1 MSFVH
6 LRVHSDYSLSD
17 GLCRVKKLPGWVADR
32 GMPAVALTDQSN
44 LFAMVKFYRGCLS
57 AGVQPIVGA
66 DVWWGD
72 SFESATPLTLL
83 VQNQSGYLK
92 LSEWLTAGFLDYQK
106 NGRARIPSSAFEQ
119 GTEGLIALSGGLHG
133 AIGQALIKNDVDD
146 AEGIL
151 GQLTG
156 WFPNRFYLEISRC
169 GRSHEETVLHAT
181 VALADRTGVPVVAT
195 NDVRFPD
202 QDLFEAHET
211 RVCIASSHTLDDT
224 RRVRQFTD
232 QQYLKSAQEMC
243 ELFADIP
250 DAIENTLVIAKRI
263 GFQPKLGTYFLPEY
277 PIPDGKT
284 MDQFFRE
291 LSHEGLDKRLEK
303 ILPED
308 GAAAA
313 EMQKTYRERLDFEVD
328 VILQMGFPG
337 YFLIVMDFINWAKN
351 NGVPVGPG
359 RGSGAGSA
367 VAWAL
372 RITDLDPIE
381 YDLLFER
388 FLNPERVSM
397 PDFDVDFCMVGR
409 DRVIDYVAE
418 RYGRNAV
425 SQIITYGSMAA
436 KAVVRDVARA
446 QGKPYAV
453 GDKLSKLI
461 PFEVGM
467 TLEKALEAEP
477 GLNELISMDEE
488 AAEVMAM
495 SRQLEGVVRGV
506 GKHAGGVVIA
516 PSKLTDFVPVY
527 QPEGDDSPVTQ
538 FDKDDVESAGLVKF
552 DFLGL
557 RTLTIIDWALDIIR
571 TQKGV
576 ELPDIEGLPLDDQ
589 ATFKMLQRAE
599 TTAVFQ
605 LESRGMKDLI
615 RRLQPSSFADIV
627 ALVALYRPGPLESG
641 MVDDY
646 INRKHGREPVVYP
659 HPDLE
664 PILKDTNG
672 VILYQEQVMQI
683 AQVLAQYSLGSADLL
698 RRAMGK
704 KKPEEMQKQR
714 VMFMEGS
721 GERGVDPELAGSIFD
736 LMEKFAGYGFN
747 KSHSAA
753 YALVS
758 YQTAWLKAH
767 HPAAFMAAVMSADM
781 GDVDKVVPLIE
792 EARRMGLKVNPPDV
806 NQGDLKFTVNAE
818 GDVVYGLGALR
829 GLGEGPISAI
839 LDARAHGD
847 FTDLFDFCR
856 RVDGQ
861 RVNKR
866 AIEALIKGGAFDALN
881 EPRHILFNA
890 LENAMG
896 AANQARKSQAAGM
909 DDLFGLG
916 MDMPDQS
923 HTDPYQD
930 CRSSRSWNERE
941 RLAHEK
947 ETLGLYLTGHPIE
960 AHREELQAFNVTSIS
975 KLRPSRDQRPRTGGL
990 IIGMRTLRDRSNRP
1004 LSILTLDDRSA
1015 RFEVMVSGD
1024 LHEQVRDKLVSD
1036 TLILC
1041 EGRVSFDERNQ
1052 TNKMQCD
1059 KLLTLTEAR
1068 MAYADALEVRLDADQ
1083 VPVDFKKRL
1092 EPILN
1097 PHLGGRC
1104 PVQFRIQGR
1113 SASGVVRLGQGWCVH
1128 PTDELMLQLM
1138 DLFGDRRVR
1147 LCKEERV
1154 H

>member
-17 GLCRVKKLPGWVADR
+17 GLCRVKKLPGQVLER

-44 LFAMVKFYRGCLS
+44 LFAMVKFYRGCLNQ
-57 AGVQPIVGA
+57 GVQPIIGA
-66 DVWWGD
+66 DVWWGRD
-72 SFESATPLTLL
+72 HESAMPLTLL
-83 VQNQSGYLK
+83 VQNQAGYLK
-92 LSEWLTAGFLDYQK
+92 LSEWLTEGFLNEQK
-106 NGRARIPSSAFEQ
+106 NGRALIKTQHFES

-133 AIGQALIKNDVDD
+133 AVGQALLKNDESD
-146 AEGIL
+146 AEGL
-151 GQLTG
+151 ASQLSS
-156 WFPNRFYLEISRC
+156 WFPQRLYLEISRC
-169 GRSHEETVLHAT
+169 GRNSEETVLHRT
-181 VALADRTGVPVVAT
+181 LALADRMGIPVVAT

-202 QDLFEAHET
+202 QDAFEAHET
-211 RVCIASSHTLDDT
+211 RVCIASSFTLDDS

-232 QQYLKSAQEMC
+232 QQYLKSAAEMT

-250 DAIENTLVIAKRI
+250 DAIENTLAIAKRI
-263 GFQPKLGTYFLPEY
+263 SFQPQLGTYFLPEF
-277 PIPDGKT
+277 PIPEGKT
-284 MDQFFRE
+284 MEQFFRE

-303 ILPED
+303 ILPEEPEAR
-308 GAAAA
+308 AA
-313 EMQKTYRERLDFEVD
+313 MQTEYRTRLDFEVD

-409 DRVIDYVAE
+409 DRVIDYVAQ

-477 GLNELISMDEE
+477 GLNELIAMDEE

-527 QPEGDDSPVTQ
+527 QPEGEDSPVTQ

-557 RTLTIIDWALDIIR
+557 RTLTIIDWALDIIKG
-571 TQKGV
+571 QPGV
-576 ELPDIEGLPLDDQ
+576 EVPDIESLPLDD
-589 ATFKMLQRAE
+589 APTFKMLQRAE

-615 RRLQPSSFADIV
+615 RRLQPNSFADIV

-683 AQVLAQYSLGSADLL
+683 AQVLAQYSLGAADLL

-721 GERGVDPELAGSIFD
+721 GQRGVDPALAGSIFD

-758 YQTAWLKAH
+758 YQTAWLKKH
-767 HPAAFMAAVMSADM
+767 HPGAFMAAVMSADM

-792 EARRMGLKVNPPDV
+792 EARHMGLAVNPPDV
-806 NQGDLKFTVNAE
+806 NQGGLKFTVNAE
-818 GDVVYGLGALR
+818 GAVVYGLGALR

-839 LDARAHGD
+839 LEAREHGP

-856 RVDGQ
+856 RVDGS

-866 AIEALIKGGAFDALN
+866 AIEALIKAGAFDGLG
-881 EPRHILFNA
+881 EPRHLLWGG

-896 AANQARKSQAAGM
+896 AANQARRSQAAGM

-916 MDMPDQS
+916 MDMPDQPQA
-923 HTDPYQD
+923 DPYVD
-930 CRSSRSWNERE
+930 CRGTRAWNERE
-941 RLAHEK
+941 RLGFEK

-960 AHREELQAFNVTSIS
+960 AHRDELAAFNVTPIGR
-975 KLRPSRDQRPRTGGL
+975 LRPNRDSRPRTGGL
-990 IIGMRTLRDRSNRP
+990 IIAVRTLRDRSNRP

-1015 RFEVMVSGD
+1015 RFEVVVTGD
-1024 LHEQVRDKLVSD
+1024 VHERVRDKLVAD
-1036 TLILC
+1036 TLVIC

-1068 MAYADALEVRLDADQ
+1068 KAFADALEVRVDGDQLPADL
-1083 VPVDFKKRL
+1083 KKRL
-1092 EPILN
+1092 QPILS
-1097 PHLGGRC
+1097 PHRGGGC
-1104 PVQFRIQGR
+1104 PVQFRIAGR
-1113 SASGVVRLGQGWCVH
+1113 SASGIVKLGPGWDVH
-1128 PTDELMLQLM
+1128 PTDELMLQLAE
-1138 DLFGDRRVR
+1138 LFGDKRVR
-1147 LCKEERV
+1147 LCKEERA